1 METPIVTTEKKKEK
15 EFIVEQ
21 VVVTG
26 YVKHTN
32 GKKSPFA
39 FDKTTFDPK
48 DLTGIC
54 KRIMEIYK

>member
-1 METPIVTTEKKKEK
+1 MTDKKKEK
-15 EFIVEQ
+15 EFVVEQ
-21 VVVTG
+21 VYVQG

-32 GKKSPFA
+32 GKKSPFV
-39 FDKTTFDPK
+39 FDKTSFDPK

>member
-1 METPIVTTEKKKEK
+1 MTDKKEK
-15 EFIVEQ
+15 EFIIEQ
-21 VVVTG
+21 ILVSG

-32 GKKSPFA
+32 GRKSPFV
-39 FDKTTFDPK
+39 FDKLTFDKK